1 MSRKESLKLYPIPL
15 RIIVMKNPMAY
26 AGIVAAKNMSA
37 DDFVSQ
43 NFQVSMPENTTHRKT
58 KGEGHTDG

>member
-37 DDFVSQ
+37 DDF
-43 NFQVSMPENTTHRKT
+43 
-58 KGEGHTDG
+58 G